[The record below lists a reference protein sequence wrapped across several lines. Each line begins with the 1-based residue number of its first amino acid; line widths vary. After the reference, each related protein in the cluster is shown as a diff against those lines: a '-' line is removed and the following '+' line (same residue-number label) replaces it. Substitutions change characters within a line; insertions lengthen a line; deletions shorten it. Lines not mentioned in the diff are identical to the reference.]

1 MSRSEHARALATSDP
16 VIADRNITVECTCDD
31 CTVVSM
37 PMQPSMCNAY
47 NIGHG
52 AYIFMI
58 ADVAMS
64 LASSIED
71 GTALASSAHIDWLK
85 PVEMNDTVRATATCQ
100 YASGRQARWMITV
113 TDGNDEPV
121 AIFRGRT
128 QQLRK

>member
-1 MSRSEHARALATSDP
+1 
-16 VIADRNITVECTCDD
+16 
-31 CTVVSM
+31 M

-64 LASSIED
+64 LASSVED

-100 YASGRQARWMITV
+100 YASGRQARWITTV
-113 TDGNDEPV
+113 TNGNDEPV

>member
-1 MSRSEHARALATSDP
+1 MSRSEYAKGLAAGDP

-85 PVEMNDTVRATATCQ
+85 PVEVNDTVKATATCQ
-100 YASGRQARWMITV
+100 HASGRQARWIITV

-121 AIFRGRT
+121 ALFRGRT

>member
-1 MSRSEHARALATSDP
+1 MTRSDHAQALAAADP
-16 VIADRNITVECTCDD
+16 VIADRQITVECTCDD

-47 NIGHG
+47 SIGHG

-71 GTALASSAHIDWLK
+71 GTALSSSAHIDWLK
-85 PVEMNDTVRATATCQ
+85 PVEMNDTVRATATCN
-100 YASGRQARWMITV
+100 YAAGRQARWIITV

>member
-1 MSRSEHARALATSDP
+1 MSRSEYAKGLAAGDP

-85 PVEMNDTVRATATCQ
+85 PVEVNDTVKATATCQ
-100 YASGRQARWMITV
+100 YASGRQARWIITV

-121 AIFRGRT
+121 ALFRGRT

>member
-1 MSRSEHARALATSDP
+1 MSRSEHAKGLAAGDP
-16 VIADRNITVECTCDD
+16 VIADRNNTVECTCDD

-85 PVEMNDTVRATATCQ
+85 PVEVNDTVKATATCQ
-100 YASGRQARWMITV
+100 YASGRQARWIITV

-121 AIFRGRT
+121 ALFRGRT